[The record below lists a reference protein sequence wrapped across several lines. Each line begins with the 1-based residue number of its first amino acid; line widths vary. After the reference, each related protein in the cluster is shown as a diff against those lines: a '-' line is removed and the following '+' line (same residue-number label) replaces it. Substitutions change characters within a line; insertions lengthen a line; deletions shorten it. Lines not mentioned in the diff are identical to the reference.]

1 MSNVILNMIE
11 TIALH
16 RSVLRTDPIWVEKF
30 VIDSTYEEVSDLWSK
45 GDEQAERRDLLSKSS
60 LSQRGFFVEERAGGD
75 CAPADRQEQ
84 SVGAG
89 FISRRKPVADG
100 IDSAPADRADA
111 VADADAG

>member
-16 RSVLRTDPIWVEKF
+16 RSVLRTDLNWAEQF

-45 GDEQAERRDLLSKSS
+45 GDEQAERCNLLSKSS

-84 SVGAG
+84 SVGG
-89 FISRRKPVADG
+89 GLVSRRKPLADG
-100 IDSAPADRADA
+100 T
-111 VADADAG
+111 

>member
-1 MSNVILNMIE
+1 MSRSILIMIE
-11 TIALH
+11 TIASH
-16 RSVLRTDPIWVEKF
+16 RSVLRTDLNWAEQF

-45 GDEQAERRDLLSKSS
+45 GDEQAERRSLLSKSS
-60 LSQRGFFVEERAGGD
+60 LSQRGVFGEERAGGD

-84 SVGAG
+84 SVGG
-89 FISRRKPVADG
+89 GCVSRRKPVADG